1 MHLAVRMGHRSDVLE
16 GLSFIVYV
24 FIIGVWVLVWAGLGA
39 LIANGRGQPFL
50 AGFIQGALL
59 GPVGVVLMPLLA
71 TLRDSDRAADHP
83 LNFDTGNGPKTA
95 DEEYG

>member
-1 MHLAVRMGHRSDVLE
+1 MGPRSDVLE

-39 LIANGRGQPFL
+39 LIAYGRGLPFL
-50 AGFIQGALL
+50 VGFIQGALL

-71 TLRDSDRAADHP
+71 TFRDSDKVADHP
-83 LNFDTGNGPKTA
+83 LNFDTGSGPQTL
-95 DEEYG
+95 DQEYG

>member
-1 MHLAVRMGHRSDVLE
+1 MGLRFDMLE
-16 GLSFIVYV
+16 GLSFLVYV

-59 GPVGVVLMPLLA
+59 GPVGVILMPLLA
-71 TLRDSDRAADHP
+71 TLRNSEKAADHP
-83 LNFDTGNGPKTA
+83 LNFDTGNVQKTSE
-95 DEEYG
+95 EEYG

>member
-1 MHLAVRMGHRSDVLE
+1 MGHRFDMLE
-16 GLSFIVYV
+16 GLSFLAYT
-24 FIIGVWVLVWAGLGA
+24 FIIGVWILVWAGLGS

-50 AGFIQGALL
+50 TGFIQGALL

-71 TLRDSDRAADHP
+71 TFRDSEKAADHP
-83 LNFDTGNGPKTA
+83 LNLTPVSGPITL

>member
-1 MHLAVRMGHRSDVLE
+1 M
-16 GLSFIVYV
+16 
-24 FIIGVWVLVWAGLGA
+24 LVWAGLGA

-71 TLRDSDRAADHP
+71 TLRDSQKAADHP
-83 LNFDTGNGPKTA
+83 LNFDTGNGPQTL
-95 DEEYG
+95 DQEYG